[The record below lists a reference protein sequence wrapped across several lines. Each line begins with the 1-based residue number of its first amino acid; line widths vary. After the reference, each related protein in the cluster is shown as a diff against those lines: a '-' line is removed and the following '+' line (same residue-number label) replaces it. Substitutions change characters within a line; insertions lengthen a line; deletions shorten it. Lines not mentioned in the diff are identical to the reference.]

1 MISRIYFIRHGITEG
16 NDRKWFYGKAD
27 LPLTAEGKETLKK
40 FRDRGIYPDIPDDAG
55 CYTSALSRTDE
66 TFQIIYGDRARKP
79 LPLLNEMQFGEYECK
94 TYEELKGYEGFH
106 DWAYDETGDV
116 KLPGG
121 ESRNEFAARVSKGL
135 KELVNLHRM
144 KEWSHRHG
152 GQDAIT
158 VMVCH
163 GGVISA
169 IMQELFPQVNGSMW
183 DWMPDPGLGYMV
195 EFEGGEPSMYE
206 KITDIKKLGFGF
218 MRLPEKNGEIDMD
231 MTKAMVDRFM
241 DRGYTYFDTAYAYNA
256 GKSEEAIKTA
266 LVDRYPRD
274 SFQLATKLPAF
285 SAKTEEEAKA
295 MFDTSLARTGAGYF
309 DFYLLH
315 NLDDEKLASF
325 DKFHMWDFLKE
336 KKAEGKIV
344 KAGFSFHGKAEGLA
358 KILDDHPEVDFVQ
371 LQINYLDWED
381 PEVESRKCY
390 DVARNHFK
398 PIIIMEPVKGGNL
411 SDFSGEARDVLTA
424 AAPDASLASWAM
436 RYAMG
441 LTGVITVLSGMSD
454 MDQLEDNL
462 ATADNYKPLTEE
474 EKKALNKAAE
484 ILHSLPGIPCTG
496 CRYCVAGCPSS
507 IDIPGIMDCMNQVVR
522 YNNAHGAANSYYWTI
537 MGAGK
542 ATDCIQ
548 CGKCEEACPQHIKIV
563 DYMTRA
569 ADIFDK

>member
-27 LPLTAEGKETLKK
+27 LPLTAEGKETLRK
-40 FRDRGIYPDIPDDAG
+40 FRDRGIYPDIPDDAD

-169 IMQELFPQVNGSMW
+169 IMQELFPRVNGSMW

-325 DKFHMWDFLKE
+325 DKFQD
-336 KKAEGKIV
+336 
-344 KAGFSFHGKAEGLA
+344 
-358 KILDDHPEVDFVQ
+358 
-371 LQINYLDWED
+371 
-381 PEVESRKCY
+381 RK
-390 DVARNHFK
+390 
-398 PIIIMEPVKGGNL
+398 
-411 SDFSGEARDVLTA
+411 S
-424 AAPDASLASWAM
+424 
-436 RYAMG
+436 
-441 LTGVITVLSGMSD
+441 
-454 MDQLEDNL
+454 
-462 ATADNYKPLTEE
+462 
-474 EKKALNKAAE
+474 
-484 ILHSLPGIPCTG
+484 
-496 CRYCVAGCPSS
+496 
-507 IDIPGIMDCMNQVVR
+507 VV
-522 YNNAHGAANSYYWTI
+522 
-537 MGAGK
+537 
-542 ATDCIQ
+542 
-548 CGKCEEACPQHIKIV
+548 
-563 DYMTRA
+563 
-569 ADIFDK
+569 